1 VGDEHDFSGT
11 EACALPGVVE
21 SVQNKPFPEDR
32 VEE

>member
-11 EACALPGVVE
+11 EARTLPGIVE
-21 SVQNKPFPEDR
+21 SVQNKPLPEDR